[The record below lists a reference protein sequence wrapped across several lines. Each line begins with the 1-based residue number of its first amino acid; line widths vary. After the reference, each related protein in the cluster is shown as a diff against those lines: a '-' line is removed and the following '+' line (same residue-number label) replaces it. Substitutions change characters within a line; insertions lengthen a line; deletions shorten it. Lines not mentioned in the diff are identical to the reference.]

1 MSMHTLTVAEA
12 ICEGLREEMERDPRV
27 FLMGEDV
34 GAIGGIFATS
44 RGLIEKFGPER
55 VRETPIS
62 EAAIVGYAI
71 GAAVGPT
78 GLRPVVECGG
88 FVDFLSLTMD
98 QLVNQA
104 AKLRYMFGGKGT
116 VPIVVRAAQGTG
128 VKLAAQHSQSLE
140 AWFAHV
146 PGLIVVCPSTPAD
159 AKGLLIA
166 SIRNPNPVV
175 FLEHKMLYFVKGD
188 VPDGEEIE
196 PIGVAARRREGTDV
210 TLVSYSLMAH
220 RCLEAA
226 DLLGQRGISCEVI
239 DLRTIQPWDKAA
251 VVESVRKTHRL
262 AVVHEAVRSFGAG
275 GEIASTVMEEAF
287 DELDAPIIRVAAH
300 DVPMPFADVLERET
314 VPTVERIVESV
325 RKMG

>member
-1 MSMHTLTVAEA
+1 VTMHTLTVAEA

-44 RGLIEKFGPER
+44 RGLQEKFGPER
-55 VRETPIS
+55 VRDAPIS

-71 GAAVGPT
+71 GAAVA

-98 QLVNQA
+98 QIVNQA

-116 VPIVVRAAQGTG
+116 VPIVIRAAQGTG

-140 AWFAHV
+140 AWFAHI

-159 AKGLLIA
+159 AKGLLLA
-166 SIRNPNPVV
+166 AIRNPNPVI

-188 VPDGEEIE
+188 VPDGEGLER
-196 PIGVAARRREGTDV
+196 IGVAARRREGTDV
-210 TLVSYSLMAH
+210 TLCSYSLMTH

-226 DLLGQRGISCEVI
+226 DLLGQRGVSCEVI
-239 DLRTIQPWDKAA
+239 DLRTIRPWDKAA
-251 VVESVRKTHRL
+251 LLDSVRKTHRL

-275 GEIASTVMEEAF
+275 AEIAATVMDEAF
-287 DELDAPIIRVAAH
+287 DELDAPVLRIAAH
-300 DVPMPFADVLERET
+300 DIPMPFNDTLERET
-314 VPTVERIVESV
+314 VPTVERIVEAV
-325 RKMG
+325 EKLG

>member
-1 MSMHTLTVAEA
+1 MHTLTVAEA

-44 RGLIEKFGPER
+44 RGLQEKFGPER
-55 VRETPIS
+55 VRDAPIS

-71 GAAVGPT
+71 GAAVA

-98 QLVNQA
+98 QIVNQA

-140 AWFAHV
+140 AWFAHI

-159 AKGLLIA
+159 AKGLLLA
-166 SIRNPNPVV
+166 SIRNPNPVI

-188 VPDGEEIE
+188 VPDGEGLER
-196 PIGVAARRREGTDV
+196 IGVAARRREGTDV
-210 TLVSYSLMAH
+210 TLCSYSLMTH

-226 DLLGQRGISCEVI
+226 DLLGQRGVSCEVI
-239 DLRTIQPWDKAA
+239 DLRTIRPWDKAA
-251 VVESVRKTHRL
+251 LLDSVRKTHRL

-275 GEIASTVMEEAF
+275 AEIAATVMDEAF
-287 DELDAPIIRVAAH
+287 DELDAPVVRVAAH
-300 DVPMPFADVLERET
+300 DIPMPFNDALERET
-314 VPTVERIVESV
+314 VPTVERIVEAV
-325 RKMG
+325 EKLA

>member
-1 MSMHTLTVAEA
+1 VTMHTLTVAEA

-44 RGLIEKFGPER
+44 RGLQEKFGPER
-55 VRETPIS
+55 VRDAPIS

-71 GAAVGPT
+71 GAAVA

-98 QLVNQA
+98 QIVNQA

-140 AWFAHV
+140 AWFAHI

-159 AKGLLIA
+159 AKGLLLA
-166 SIRNPNPVV
+166 AIRNPNPVI

-188 VPDGEEIE
+188 VPDGEGLERL
-196 PIGVAARRREGTDV
+196 GVAARRREGTDV
-210 TLVSYSLMAH
+210 TLCSYSLMTH

-226 DLLGQRGISCEVI
+226 DLLGQRGVSCEVI
-239 DLRTIQPWDKAA
+239 DLRTIRPWDKATLLD
-251 VVESVRKTHRL
+251 SVRKTHRL

-275 GEIASTVMEEAF
+275 AEIAATVMDEAF
-287 DELDAPIIRVAAH
+287 DELDAPVVRVAAH
-300 DVPMPFADVLERET
+300 DIPMPFNDALERET
-314 VPTVERIVESV
+314 VPTVERIVEAV
-325 RKMG
+325 EKLA

>member
-1 MSMHTLTVAEA
+1 MHTLTVAEA

-44 RGLIEKFGPER
+44 RGLQEKFGPER
-55 VRETPIS
+55 VRDAPIS

-71 GAAVGPT
+71 GAAVA

-98 QLVNQA
+98 QIVNQA

-140 AWFAHV
+140 AWFAHI

-159 AKGLLIA
+159 AKGLLLA
-166 SIRNPNPVV
+166 AIRNPNPVI

-188 VPDGEEIE
+188 VPDGEGLER
-196 PIGVAARRREGTDV
+196 IGVAARRREGTDV
-210 TLVSYSLMAH
+210 TLCSYSLMTH

-226 DLLGQRGISCEVI
+226 DLLGQRGVSCEVI
-239 DLRTIQPWDKAA
+239 DLRTIRPWDKAA
-251 VVESVRKTHRL
+251 LLDSVRKTHRL

-275 GEIASTVMEEAF
+275 AEIAATVMDEAF
-287 DELDAPIIRVAAH
+287 DELDAPVVRVAAH
-300 DVPMPFADVLERET
+300 DIPMPFNDALERET
-314 VPTVERIVESV
+314 VPTVERIVEAV
-325 RKMG
+325 EKLA

>member
-1 MSMHTLTVAEA
+1 MHTLTVAEA

-44 RGLIEKFGPER
+44 RGLLEKFGPDR
-55 VRETPIS
+55 VIDTPIS

-71 GAAVGPT
+71 GAAVAGR
-78 GLRPVVECGG
+78 RPVVECGG
-88 FVDFLSLTMD
+88 FVDFLSLAMD

-116 VPIVVRAAQGTG
+116 VPIVVRAAQGSG

-140 AWFAHV
+140 AWFAHI

-159 AKGLLIA
+159 AKGLLLA
-166 SIRNPNPVV
+166 AIRNPNPVI

-188 VPDGEEIE
+188 VPDGEGLER
-196 PIGVAARRREGTDV
+196 IGVAARRREGTDV

-226 DLLGQRGISCEVI
+226 DLLAQRGVSCEVL
-239 DLRTIQPWDKAA
+239 DLRTIRPWDREA
-251 VVESVRKTHRL
+251 VLASVRKTHRL
-262 AVVHEAVRSFGAG
+262 VVVHEAVKSFGAG
-275 GEIASTVMEEAF
+275 AEIATTVMEEAF
-287 DELDAPIIRVAAH
+287 DELDAPVVRVGAH
-300 DVPMPFADVLERET
+300 DIPIPFNETLEREAT
-314 VPTVERIVESV
+314 PTVERIVEAV
-325 RKMG
+325 RQLL

>member
-1 MSMHTLTVAEA
+1 MHTLTVAEA

-44 RGLIEKFGPER
+44 RGLLEKFGPER
-55 VRETPIS
+55 VRDAPIS
-62 EAAIVGYAI
+62 EAAIVGYGI
-71 GAAVGPT
+71 GAAVA

-98 QLVNQA
+98 QIVNQA
-104 AKLRYMFGGKGT
+104 AKLRYMFGGKGM
-116 VPIVVRAAQGTG
+116 VPIVIRAAQGTG

-159 AKGLLIA
+159 AKGLLLA
-166 SIRNPNPVV
+166 AIRNPNPVI

-188 VPDGEEIE
+188 VPDGEGLER
-196 PIGVAARRREGTDV
+196 IGVAARRREGTDV
-210 TLVSYSLMAH
+210 TLCSYSLMAH

-226 DLLGQRGISCEVI
+226 DLLGQRGVSCEVI
-239 DLRTIQPWDKAA
+239 DLRTIRLWDKEAILD
-251 VVESVRKTHRL
+251 SVRKTHRL
-262 AVVHEAVRSFGAG
+262 VVVHEAVRSFGAG
-275 GEIASTVMEEAF
+275 AEIASTVMEEAF
-287 DELDAPIIRVAAH
+287 DELDAPIVRVAAH
-300 DVPMPFADVLERET
+300 DIPMPFNDALERET
-314 VPTVERIVESV
+314 VPTVERIVEAV
-325 RKMG
+325 EKLG

>member
-1 MSMHTLTVAEA
+1 MHTLTVAEA
-12 ICEGLREEMERDPRV
+12 LCEALREEMERDPRV

-44 RGLIEKFGPER
+44 RGLQEKFGPER
-55 VRETPIS
+55 VRDTPIS
-62 EAAIVGYAI
+62 EASIVGHAI
-71 GAAVGPT
+71 GASVAGM
-78 GLRPVVECGG
+78 RPVVECGG
-88 FVDFLSLTMD
+88 FVDFLALTMD

-159 AKGLLIA
+159 FKGLLLA
-166 SIRNPNPVV
+166 AIRNPNPVV

-188 VPDGEEIE
+188 VPDGEGLER
-196 PIGVAARRREGTDV
+196 IGVAARRREGTDV
-210 TLVSYSLMAH
+210 TLVSYSLMTH

-226 DLLGQRGISCEVI
+226 DLLAQRGISCEVL
-239 DLRTIQPWDKAA
+239 DLRTIRPWDREA
-251 VVESVRKTHRL
+251 VLASVRKTHRL
-262 AVVHEAVRSFGAG
+262 VVVHEAVKSFGAG
-275 GEIASTVMEEAF
+275 AEVAATVMEEAF
-287 DELDAPIIRVAAH
+287 DDLDAPVVRLGSH
-300 DVPMPFADVLERET
+300 DIPMPFNETLERET
-314 VPTVERIVESV
+314 VPTVERIVEAV
-325 RKMG
+325 KQLA

>member
-1 MSMHTLTVAEA
+1 MTMHTLTVAEA

-44 RGLIEKFGPER
+44 RGLQEKFGPER
-55 VRETPIS
+55 VRDAPIS

-71 GAAVGPT
+71 GAAVA

-98 QLVNQA
+98 QIVNQA

-140 AWFAHV
+140 AWFAHI

-159 AKGLLIA
+159 AKGLLLA
-166 SIRNPNPVV
+166 AIRNPNPVI

-188 VPDGEEIE
+188 VPDGEGLER
-196 PIGVAARRREGTDV
+196 IGVAARRREGTDV
-210 TLVSYSLMAH
+210 TLCSYSLMTH

-226 DLLGQRGISCEVI
+226 DLLGQRGVSCEVI
-239 DLRTIQPWDKAA
+239 DLRTIRPWDKAA
-251 VVESVRKTHRL
+251 P
-262 AVVHEAVRSFGAG
+262 RS
-275 GEIASTVMEEAF
+275 
-287 DELDAPIIRVAAH
+287 P
-300 DVPMPFADVLERET
+300 PP
-314 VPTVERIVESV
+314 
-325 RKMG
+325 

>member
-1 MSMHTLTVAEA
+1 MTMHTLTVAEA

-44 RGLIEKFGPER
+44 RGLQEKFGPER
-55 VRETPIS
+55 VRDAPIS

-71 GAAVGPT
+71 GAAVA

-98 QLVNQA
+98 QIVNQA

-140 AWFAHV
+140 AWFAHI

-159 AKGLLIA
+159 AKGLLLA
-166 SIRNPNPVV
+166 AIRNPNPVI

-188 VPDGEEIE
+188 VPDGEGLER
-196 PIGVAARRREGTDV
+196 IGVAARRREGTDV
-210 TLVSYSLMAH
+210 TLCSYSLMTH

-226 DLLGQRGISCEVI
+226 DLLGQRGVSCEVI
-239 DLRTIQPWDKAA
+239 DLRTIRPWDKAA
-251 VVESVRKTHRL
+251 LLDSVRKTHRL

-275 GEIASTVMEEAF
+275 AEIAATVMDEAF
-287 DELDAPIIRVAAH
+287 DELDAPVLRIAAH
-300 DVPMPFADVLERET
+300 DIPMPFNDALERET
-314 VPTVERIVESV
+314 VPTVERIVEAV
-325 RKMG
+325 EKLG

>member
-1 MSMHTLTVAEA
+1 VTMHTLTVAEA

-44 RGLIEKFGPER
+44 RGLQEKFGPER
-55 VRETPIS
+55 VRDAPIS

-71 GAAVGPT
+71 GAAVA

-98 QLVNQA
+98 QIVNQA

-140 AWFAHV
+140 AWFAHI

-159 AKGLLIA
+159 AKGLLLA
-166 SIRNPNPVV
+166 AIRNPNPVI

-188 VPDGEEIE
+188 VPDGEGLER
-196 PIGVAARRREGTDV
+196 IGVAARRREGTDV
-210 TLVSYSLMAH
+210 TLCSYSLMTH

-226 DLLGQRGISCEVI
+226 DLLGQRGVSCEVI
-239 DLRTIQPWDKAA
+239 DLRTIRPWDKAA
-251 VVESVRKTHRL
+251 LLDSVRKTHRL

-275 GEIASTVMEEAF
+275 AEIAATVMDEAF
-287 DELDAPIIRVAAH
+287 DELDAPVLRIAAH
-300 DVPMPFADVLERET
+300 DIPMPFNDTLERET
-314 VPTVERIVESV
+314 VPTVERIVEAV
-325 RKMG
+325 EKLA

>member
-1 MSMHTLTVAEA
+1 MHTLTVAEA

-34 GAIGGIFATS
+34 GSIGGIFATS
-44 RGLIEKFGPER
+44 RGLLEKFGPER

-62 EAAIVGYAI
+62 EASIVGHAI
-71 GAAVGPT
+71 GAAVAGM
-78 GLRPVVECGG
+78 RPVVECGG

-104 AKLRYMFGGKGT
+104 AKLRYMFGGNGT
-116 VPIVVRAAQGTG
+116 VPIVVRAAQGSG

-159 AKGLLIA
+159 AKGLLLA
-166 SIRNPNPVV
+166 AIRNPNPVI

-188 VPDGEEIE
+188 VPDGEGVER
-196 PIGVAARRREGTDV
+196 IGVAAVRREGTDV
-210 TLVSYSLMAH
+210 TLVSYSLMTH

-226 DLLGQRGISCEVI
+226 DLLAQRGISCEVL
-239 DLRTIQPWDKAA
+239 DLRSIRPWDREA
-251 VVESVRKTHRL
+251 VLASVRKTHRL
-262 AVVHEAVRSFGAG
+262 VVVHEAVKSFGVGA
-275 GEIASTVMEEAF
+275 EVAATVMEEAF
-287 DELDAPIIRVAAH
+287 DDLDAPVVRVGAH
-300 DVPMPFADVLERET
+300 DIPMPFNENLERET
-314 VPTVERIVESV
+314 VPTVERIVEAV
-325 RKMG
+325 KQVG

>member
-1 MSMHTLTVAEA
+1 MRTLTVAEA

-44 RGLIEKFGPER
+44 RGLLEKFGPDR
-55 VRETPIS
+55 VVDTPIS

-71 GAAVGPT
+71 GAAVAGR
-78 GLRPVVECGG
+78 RPVVECGG

-116 VPIVVRAAQGTG
+116 VPIVVRAAQGSG

-146 PGLIVVCPSTPAD
+146 PGLVVVCPSTPAD
-159 AKGLLIA
+159 AKGLLLA
-166 SIRNPNPVV
+166 AIRNPNPVV
-175 FLEHKMLYFVKGD
+175 FLEHKMLYFLKSD
-188 VPDGEEIE
+188 VPDGEGLER
-196 PIGVAARRREGTDV
+196 IGVAARRREGSDV
-210 TLVSYSLMAH
+210 TLVSYSLMVN

-226 DLLGQRGISCEVI
+226 ELLAQRGVSCEVL
-239 DLRTIQPWDKAA
+239 DLRTIRPWDREAVLAA
-251 VVESVRKTHRL
+251 VRKTHRL
-262 AVVHEAVRSFGAG
+262 VVVHEAVRSFGAG
-275 GEIASTVMEEAF
+275 AEIAATVTEEAF
-287 DELDAPIIRVAAH
+287 DDLDAPVVRVAGH
-300 DVPMPFADVLERET
+300 DIPIPFNETLEREAT
-314 VPTVERIVESV
+314 PTVERIVEAV
-325 RKMG
+325 QKLV

>member
-1 MSMHTLTVAEA
+1 VTMHTLTVAEA

-44 RGLIEKFGPER
+44 RGLQEKFGPER
-55 VRETPIS
+55 VRDAPIS

-71 GAAVGPT
+71 GAAVA

-140 AWFAHV
+140 AWFAHI

-159 AKGLLIA
+159 AKGLLLA
-166 SIRNPNPVV
+166 AIRNPNPVI

-188 VPDGEEIE
+188 VPDGEGLER
-196 PIGVAARRREGTDV
+196 IGVAARRREGTDV
-210 TLVSYSLMAH
+210 TLCSYSLMTH

-226 DLLGQRGISCEVI
+226 DLLGQRGVSCEVI
-239 DLRTIQPWDKAA
+239 DLRTIRPWDKAA
-251 VVESVRKTHRL
+251 LLDSVRKTHRL

-275 GEIASTVMEEAF
+275 AEIAATVMDEAF
-287 DELDAPIIRVAAH
+287 DELDAPVVRVAAH
-300 DVPMPFADVLERET
+300 DIPMPFNDALERET
-314 VPTVERIVESV
+314 VPTVERIVEAV
-325 RKMG
+325 EKLA

>member
-1 MSMHTLTVAEA
+1 MTMHTLTVAEA

-44 RGLIEKFGPER
+44 RGLQEKFGSER
-55 VRETPIS
+55 VRDAPIS

-71 GAAVGPT
+71 GAAVA

-98 QLVNQA
+98 QIVNQA

-140 AWFAHV
+140 AWFAHI

-159 AKGLLIA
+159 AKGLLLA
-166 SIRNPNPVV
+166 AIRNPNPVI

-188 VPDGEEIE
+188 VPDGEGLER
-196 PIGVAARRREGTDV
+196 IGVAARRREGTDV
-210 TLVSYSLMAH
+210 TLCSYSLMTH

-226 DLLGQRGISCEVI
+226 DLLGQRGVSCEVI
-239 DLRTIQPWDKAA
+239 DLRTIRPWDKTALLD
-251 VVESVRKTHRL
+251 SVRKTHRL

-275 GEIASTVMEEAF
+275 AEIAATVMDEAF
-287 DELDAPIIRVAAH
+287 DELDAPVLRIAAH
-300 DVPMPFADVLERET
+300 DIPMPFNDTLERET
-314 VPTVERIVESV
+314 VPTVERIVEAV
-325 RKMG
+325 EKLG

>member
-1 MSMHTLTVAEA
+1 MTMHTLTVAEA

-44 RGLIEKFGPER
+44 RGLQEKFGPER
-55 VRETPIS
+55 VRDAPIS

-71 GAAVGPT
+71 GAAVA

-98 QLVNQA
+98 QIVNQA

-116 VPIVVRAAQGTG
+116 VPIVIRAAQGTG

-140 AWFAHV
+140 AWFAHI

-159 AKGLLIA
+159 AKGLLLA
-166 SIRNPNPVV
+166 AIRNPNPVI

-188 VPDGEEIE
+188 VPDGEGLER
-196 PIGVAARRREGTDV
+196 IGVAARRREGTDV
-210 TLVSYSLMAH
+210 TLCSYSLMTH

-226 DLLGQRGISCEVI
+226 DLLGQRGVSCEVI
-239 DLRTIQPWDKAA
+239 DLRTIRPWDKTALLD
-251 VVESVRKTHRL
+251 SVRKTHRL

-275 GEIASTVMEEAF
+275 AEIAATVMDEAF
-287 DELDAPIIRVAAH
+287 DELDAPVVRVAAH
-300 DVPMPFADVLERET
+300 DIPMPFNDTLERET
-314 VPTVERIVESV
+314 VPTVERIVEAV
-325 RKMG
+325 EKLG

>member
-1 MSMHTLTVAEA
+1 MHTLTVAEA
-12 ICEGLREEMERDPRV
+12 LCEALREEMERDPRV

-44 RGLIEKFGPER
+44 RGLQEKFGPER

-62 EAAIVGYAI
+62 EASIVGHAI
-71 GAAVGPT
+71 GAAVAGM
-78 GLRPVVECGG
+78 RPVVECGG
-88 FVDFLSLTMD
+88 FVDFLALTMD

-159 AKGLLIA
+159 FKGLLLA
-166 SIRNPNPVV
+166 AIRNPNPVV

-188 VPDGEEIE
+188 VPDGEGLER
-196 PIGVAARRREGTDV
+196 IGVAAVRREGSDV

-226 DLLGQRGISCEVI
+226 DLLSQRGISCEVL
-239 DLRTIQPWDKAA
+239 DLRTIRPWDREA
-251 VVESVRKTHRL
+251 VLASVRKTHRL
-262 AVVHEAVRSFGAG
+262 VVVHEAVKSFGAG
-275 GEIASTVMEEAF
+275 AEVAATVMEEAF
-287 DELDAPIIRVAAH
+287 DDLDAPVVRLGSH
-300 DVPMPFADVLERET
+300 DIPMPFNETLERET
-314 VPTVERIVESV
+314 VPTVERIVEAV
-325 RKMG
+325 KQLA

>member
-1 MSMHTLTVAEA
+1 MHTLTVAEA
-12 ICEGLREEMERDPRV
+12 LCEALREEMERDPRV

-44 RGLIEKFGPER
+44 RGLQEKFGPER
-55 VRETPIS
+55 VLETPIS
-62 EAAIVGYAI
+62 EASIVGHAI
-71 GAAVGPT
+71 GAAVAGM
-78 GLRPVVECGG
+78 RPVVECGG
-88 FVDFLSLTMD
+88 FVDFLALTMD

-159 AKGLLIA
+159 FKGLLLA
-166 SIRNPNPVV
+166 AIRNPNPVV

-188 VPDGEEIE
+188 VPDGEGLER
-196 PIGVAARRREGTDV
+196 IGVAARRREGTDV

-220 RCLEAA
+220 RCREAA
-226 DLLGQRGISCEVI
+226 DLLAQRGISCEVL
-239 DLRTIQPWDKAA
+239 DLRTIRPWDRE
-251 VVESVRKTHRL
+251 VVLASVRKTHRL
-262 AVVHEAVRSFGAG
+262 VVVHEAVKSFGAG
-275 GEIASTVMEEAF
+275 AEIAATVMEEAF
-287 DELDAPIIRVAAH
+287 DDLDAPVVRLGSH
-300 DVPMPFADVLERET
+300 DIPMPFNEILERET
-314 VPTVERIVESV
+314 VPTVERIVEAV
-325 RKMG
+325 KQLA

>member
-1 MSMHTLTVAEA
+1 MHTLTIAEA
-12 ICEGLREEMERDPRV
+12 ICEGFREEMERDPRV

-44 RGLIEKFGPER
+44 RGLLEKFGPDR
-55 VRETPIS
+55 VRDTPIS

-71 GAAVGPT
+71 GAAVAGM
-78 GLRPVVECGG
+78 RPVVECGG

-116 VPIVVRAAQGTG
+116 VPIVVRAAQGAG

-146 PGLIVVCPSTPAD
+146 PGLVVVCPATPAD
-159 AKGLLIA
+159 AKGLLLA
-166 SIRNPNPVV
+166 AIRNPNPVV
-175 FLEHKMLYFVKGD
+175 FLEHKLLYFVKGD
-188 VPDGEEIE
+188 VPDGEGLER
-196 PIGVAARRREGTDV
+196 IGVAARRREGSDV

-226 DLLGQRGISCEVI
+226 DLLGQRGISCEVL
-239 DLRTIQPWDKAA
+239 DLRTIRPWDKEA
-251 VVESVRKTHRL
+251 VLASVRRTHRL
-262 AVVHEAVRSFGAG
+262 VVVHEAVKSFGAG
-275 GEIASTVMEEAF
+275 AEVAATVMEEAF
-287 DELDAPIIRVAAH
+287 DELDAPVGRVAAH
-300 DVPMPFADVLERET
+300 DIPMPFNETLERET
-314 VPTVERIVESV
+314 VPTVERIVAAV
-325 RKMG
+325 QRLG

>member
-1 MSMHTLTVAEA
+1 MTMHTLTVAEA

-44 RGLIEKFGPER
+44 RGLQEKFGPER
-55 VRETPIS
+55 VRDAPIS

-71 GAAVGPT
+71 GAAVA

-98 QLVNQA
+98 QIVNQA

-140 AWFAHV
+140 AWFAHI

-159 AKGLLIA
+159 AKGLLLA
-166 SIRNPNPVV
+166 AIRNPNPVI

-188 VPDGEEIE
+188 VPDGEGLER
-196 PIGVAARRREGTDV
+196 IGVAARRREGTDV
-210 TLVSYSLMAH
+210 TLCSYSLMTH

-226 DLLGQRGISCEVI
+226 DLLGQRGVSCEVI
-239 DLRTIQPWDKAA
+239 DLRTIRPWDKTALLD
-251 VVESVRKTHRL
+251 SVRKTHRL

-275 GEIASTVMEEAF
+275 AEIAATVMDEAF
-287 DELDAPIIRVAAH
+287 DELDAPVVRVAAH
-300 DVPMPFADVLERET
+300 DIPMPFNDTLERET
-314 VPTVERIVESV
+314 VPTVERIVEAV
-325 RKMG
+325 EKLA

>member
-1 MSMHTLTVAEA
+1 MHTLTVAEA

-34 GAIGGIFATS
+34 GSIGGIFATS
-44 RGLIEKFGPER
+44 RGLLEKFGPER
-55 VRETPIS
+55 VRDAPIS

-71 GAAVGPT
+71 GAAVA

-116 VPIVVRAAQGTG
+116 VPIVVRAAQGSG

-159 AKGLLIA
+159 AKGLLLA
-166 SIRNPNPVV
+166 AIRNPNPVIL
-175 FLEHKMLYFVKGD
+175 LEHKMLYFVKGD
-188 VPDGEEIE
+188 VPDGESLER
-196 PIGVAARRREGTDV
+196 IGVAARRREGTDV
-210 TLVSYSLMAH
+210 TLVSYSLMVH

-226 DLLGQRGISCEVI
+226 DLLGQRGVSCEVL
-239 DLRTIQPWDKAA
+239 DLRTIRPWDRAA
-251 VVESVRKTHRL
+251 VLDSVRRTHRL
-262 AVVHEAVRSFGAG
+262 VVVHEAVRSFGAG
-275 GEIASTVMEEAF
+275 AEIASTVMEEAF
-287 DELDAPIIRVAAH
+287 DELDAPVLRVAAH
-300 DVPMPFADVLERET
+300 DIPMPFADALERET
-314 VPTVERIVESV
+314 VPTVERIVEAV
-325 RKMG
+325 QKIA

>member
-1 MSMHTLTVAEA
+1 MTMHTLTVAEA

-44 RGLIEKFGPER
+44 RGLQEKFGSER
-55 VRETPIS
+55 VRDAPIS

-71 GAAVGPT
+71 GAAVA

-98 QLVNQA
+98 QIVNQA

-116 VPIVVRAAQGTG
+116 VPIVIRAAQGTG

-140 AWFAHV
+140 AWFAHI

-159 AKGLLIA
+159 AKGLLLA
-166 SIRNPNPVV
+166 AIRNPNPVI

-188 VPDGEEIE
+188 VPDGEGLER
-196 PIGVAARRREGTDV
+196 IGVAARRREGTDV
-210 TLVSYSLMAH
+210 TLCSYSLMTH

-226 DLLGQRGISCEVI
+226 DLLGQRGVSCEVI
-239 DLRTIQPWDKAA
+239 DLRTIRPWDKTALLD
-251 VVESVRKTHRL
+251 SVRKTHRL

-275 GEIASTVMEEAF
+275 AEIAATVMDEAF
-287 DELDAPIIRVAAH
+287 DELDAPVLRIAAH
-300 DVPMPFADVLERET
+300 DIPMPFNDTLERET
-314 VPTVERIVESV
+314 VPTVERIVEAV
-325 RKMG
+325 EKLG

>member
-1 MSMHTLTVAEA
+1 MHTLTVAEA

-44 RGLIEKFGPER
+44 RGLQDKFGPER
-55 VRETPIS
+55 VRDAPIS

-71 GAAVGPT
+71 GAAVA

-98 QLVNQA
+98 QIVNQA

-140 AWFAHV
+140 AWFAHI

-159 AKGLLIA
+159 AKGLLLA
-166 SIRNPNPVV
+166 SIRNPNPVI

-188 VPDGEEIE
+188 VPDGEGLDR
-196 PIGVAARRREGTDV
+196 IGVAARRREGTDV
-210 TLVSYSLMAH
+210 TLCSYSLMTH

-226 DLLGQRGISCEVI
+226 DLLGQRGVSCEVI
-239 DLRTIQPWDKAA
+239 DLRTIRPWDKAA
-251 VVESVRKTHRL
+251 LLDSVRKTHRL

-275 GEIASTVMEEAF
+275 AEIAATVMDEAF
-287 DELDAPIIRVAAH
+287 DELDAPVIRVAAH
-300 DVPMPFADVLERET
+300 DIPMPFNDALERET
-314 VPTVERIVESV
+314 VPTVERIVEAV
-325 RKMG
+325 EKLA

>member
-1 MSMHTLTVAEA
+1 
-12 ICEGLREEMERDPRV
+12 
-27 FLMGEDV
+27 MGEDV

-44 RGLIEKFGPER
+44 RGLQEKFGPER
-55 VRETPIS
+55 VRDAPIS

-71 GAAVGPT
+71 GAAVA

-98 QLVNQA
+98 QIVNQA

-140 AWFAHV
+140 AWFAHI

-159 AKGLLIA
+159 AKGLLLA
-166 SIRNPNPVV
+166 AIRNPNPVI

-188 VPDGEEIE
+188 VPDGEGLER
-196 PIGVAARRREGTDV
+196 IGVAARRREGTDV
-210 TLVSYSLMAH
+210 TLCSYSLMTH

-226 DLLGQRGISCEVI
+226 DLLGQRGVSCEVI
-239 DLRTIQPWDKAA
+239 DLRTIRPWDKAA
-251 VVESVRKTHRL
+251 LLDSVRKTHRL

-275 GEIASTVMEEAF
+275 AEIAATVMDEAF
-287 DELDAPIIRVAAH
+287 DELDAPVVRVAAH
-300 DVPMPFADVLERET
+300 DIPMPFNDALERET
-314 VPTVERIVESV
+314 VPTVERIVEAV
-325 RKMG
+325 EKLA

>member
-1 MSMHTLTVAEA
+1 MHTLTIAEA

-44 RGLIEKFGPER
+44 RGLQEKFGPER
-55 VRETPIS
+55 VRDAPIS
-62 EAAIVGYAI
+62 EASIVGYAI
-71 GAAVGPT
+71 GASVA

-116 VPIVVRAAQGTG
+116 VPIVVRAAQGSG

-159 AKGLLIA
+159 AKGLLLA
-166 SIRNPNPVV
+166 AIRNPNPVI

-188 VPDGEEIE
+188 VPDGVGLER
-196 PIGVAARRREGTDV
+196 IGVAARRREGTDV
-210 TLVSYSLMAH
+210 TLVSYSLMAT
-220 RCLEAA
+220 RCQEAA
-226 DLLGQRGISCEVI
+226 DLLAQRGISCEVL
-239 DLRTIQPWDKAA
+239 DLRTIRPWDREA
-251 VVESVRKTHRL
+251 VLASVRKTHRL
-262 AVVHEAVRSFGAG
+262 VVVHEAVKSFGAG
-275 GEIASTVMEEAF
+275 AEIAATVMEEAF
-287 DELDAPIIRVAAH
+287 DDLDGPVVRVAAH
-300 DVPMPFADVLERET
+300 DIPIPFNENLERET
-314 VPTVERIVESV
+314 TPTVDRIVEAV
-325 RKMG
+325 KKLGGV

>member
-12 ICEGLREEMERDPRV
+12 ICEALREEMERDPRV

-34 GAIGGIFATS
+34 GPIGGIFATS
-44 RGLIEKFGPER
+44 RGLLEKFGPNR
-55 VRETPIS
+55 VIDAPIS
-62 EAAIVGYAI
+62 EASIVGHAI
-71 GAAVGPT
+71 GAAVAGM
-78 GLRPVVECGG
+78 RPVVECGG

-116 VPIVVRAAQGTG
+116 VPMVVRAAQGSG

-159 AKGLLIA
+159 AKGLLLA
-166 SIRNPNPVV
+166 SIRNPNPVI

-188 VPDGEEIE
+188 VPDGEGVER
-196 PIGVAARRREGTDV
+196 IGVAARRREGTDV
-210 TLVSYSLMAH
+210 TVVSYSLMTH

-226 DLLGQRGISCEVI
+226 DLLGQRGISCEVL
-239 DLRTIQPWDKAA
+239 DLRTIRPWDKEA
-251 VVESVRKTHRL
+251 VLASVRKTHRL
-262 AVVHEAVRSFGAG
+262 VVVHEAVKSFGAG
-275 GEIASTVMEEAF
+275 AEIAATVMEEAF
-287 DELDAPIIRVAAH
+287 DDLDAPVVRVGAH
-300 DVPMPFADVLERET
+300 DIPIPFNETLERET
-314 VPTVERIVESV
+314 TPTVERIVEAV
-325 RKMG
+325 KTLG

>member
-1 MSMHTLTVAEA
+1 VTMHTLTVAEA

-44 RGLIEKFGPER
+44 RGLQEKFGPER
-55 VRETPIS
+55 VRDAPIS

-71 GAAVGPT
+71 GAAVA

-98 QLVNQA
+98 QIVNQA

-159 AKGLLIA
+159 AKGLLLA
-166 SIRNPNPVV
+166 AIRNPNPVI

-188 VPDGEEIE
+188 VPDGEGLERL
-196 PIGVAARRREGTDV
+196 GVAARRREGTDV
-210 TLVSYSLMAH
+210 TLCSYSLMTH

-226 DLLGQRGISCEVI
+226 DLLGQRGVSCEVI
-239 DLRTIQPWDKAA
+239 DLRTIRPWDKAA
-251 VVESVRKTHRL
+251 LLDSVRKTHRL

-275 GEIASTVMEEAF
+275 AEIAATVMDEAF
-287 DELDAPIIRVAAH
+287 DELDAPVVRVAAH
-300 DVPMPFADVLERET
+300 DIPMPFNDALERET
-314 VPTVERIVESV
+314 VPTVERIVEAV
-325 RKMG
+325 EKLA

>member
-1 MSMHTLTVAEA
+1 VTMHTLTVAEA

-44 RGLIEKFGPER
+44 RGLQEKFGPER
-55 VRETPIS
+55 VRDAPIS

-71 GAAVGPT
+71 GAAVA

-98 QLVNQA
+98 QIVNQA

-116 VPIVVRAAQGTG
+116 VPIVIRAAQGTG

-140 AWFAHV
+140 AWFAHI

-159 AKGLLIA
+159 AKGLLLA
-166 SIRNPNPVV
+166 AIRNPNPVI

-188 VPDGEEIE
+188 VPDGEGLER
-196 PIGVAARRREGTDV
+196 IGVAARRREGTDV
-210 TLVSYSLMAH
+210 TLCSYSLMTH

-226 DLLGQRGISCEVI
+226 DLLGQRGVSCEVI
-239 DLRTIQPWDKAA
+239 DLRTIRPWDKAA
-251 VVESVRKTHRL
+251 LLDSVRKTHRL

-275 GEIASTVMEEAF
+275 AEIAATVMDEAF
-287 DELDAPIIRVAAH
+287 DELDAPVVRVAAH
-300 DVPMPFADVLERET
+300 DIPMPFNDTLERET
-314 VPTVERIVESV
+314 VPTVERIVEAV
-325 RKMG
+325 EKLA